1 MKNLITLLEKQKE
14 QLDSL
19 IVLLE
24 SELHL
29 IGTRDAESLTTVIN
43 DKSNL
48 LESIAQT
55 DKAIEQQIEKQP
67 DWATE
72 QGVKD
77 LFDKINQSLSQCK
90 FRTEINQKAVEQGQL
105 RLQHLR
111 SLLLESRAKETMTY
125 DKSGKPKGG
134 SSGKSVT
141 V

>member
-1 MKNLITLLEKQKE
+1 MKNLIALLQKQKQ

-19 IVLLE
+19 ILLLE

-29 IGTRDAESLTTVIN
+29 ISTRDAESLTSVIN
-43 DKSNL
+43 EKSEL
-48 LESIAQT
+48 LESIAST
-55 DKAIEQQIEKQP
+55 DKSVEQEVEKQP
-67 DWATE
+67 EATSE
-72 QGVKD
+72 QAVTD
-77 LFDKINQSLSQCK
+77 LFDQINQSLSQCK

-111 SLLLESRAKETMTY
+111 TLLLESRAKETMTY